1 MLDKTD
7 KDLLRELQIDSHRN
21 TSQLSKKLGVPR
33 TTVHN
38 RMKHL
43 EKEGYIKGYRA
54 IVDGAK
60 VGRPLTVLMGV
71 VAGEEI
77 GAKELAENMKKF
89 PQIEDVYIVS
99 GQYDLILKLRLKDTT
114 ELASLIFHIDQGIR
128 SIHGITKTESMIVL
142 ETDKEFGVTEP
153 L

>member
-7 KDLLRELQIDSHRN
+7 QNLLRELQADSNRN

-33 TTVHN
+33 TTIHN
-38 RMKHL
+38 RIKHL
-43 EKEGYIKGYRA
+43 EKEGYIKGYKA

-77 GAKELAENMKKF
+77 GAKELAERIRKF
-89 PQIEDVYIVS
+89 PQVEDIYIVS
-99 GQYDLILKLRLKDTT
+99 GQYDLIVKLRLQDTN
-114 ELASLIFHIDQGIR
+114 ELASLIFSIDRGIR

-153 L
+153 I